1 MELWGNGNPSG
12 FDPEDEGSTPS
23 GSAHFSERGVN
34 MPPFFV
40 EDMTDAQKAEYF
52 SFLEK
57 TKGGQT
63 MKCEHKRIK
72 SENCVISCVDCG
84 EILPLEFLTGKK
96 SSAPETPAET
106 PENGVK
112 TATRKPTRKKVQK

>member
-1 MELWGNGNPSG
+1 
-12 FDPEDEGSTPS
+12 
-23 GSAHFSERGVN
+23 

-40 EDMTDAQKAEYF
+40 EYMTDAQKAEYF

-57 TKGGQT
+57 MKGGQS
-63 MKCEHKRIK
+63 MACEHKRIK

-106 PENGVK
+106 PEKAVK
-112 TATRKPTRKKVQK
+112 TETRKQTRKKVKE

>member
-84 EILPLEFLTGKK
+84 EILPLEFLTGNK
-96 SSAPETPAET
+96 SSAPGTPAET

-112 TATRKPTRKKVQK
+112 TATKKQTRKKVKA

>member
-1 MELWGNGNPSG
+1 
-12 FDPEDEGSTPS
+12 
-23 GSAHFSERGVN
+23 

-40 EDMTDAQKAEYF
+40 EYMTEAQKAEYF
-52 SFLEK
+52 SYLEK

-84 EILPLEFLTGKK
+84 EILPLDFLTGKK
-96 SSAPETPAET
+96 SPEPETPAET
-106 PENGVK
+106 PGKAVK
-112 TATRKPTRKKVQK
+112 TETMKQTRKKVKE

>member
-1 MELWGNGNPSG
+1 
-12 FDPEDEGSTPS
+12 
-23 GSAHFSERGVN
+23 

-40 EDMTDAQKAEYF
+40 EYMTDAQKAEYF

-57 TKGGQT
+57 TKGGKT

-84 EILPLEFLTGKK
+84 EILPLDFLTGKK

-106 PENGVK
+106 PEKAVK
-112 TATRKPTRKKVQK
+112 TKPTRKKVAK

>member
-1 MELWGNGNPSG
+1 
-12 FDPEDEGSTPS
+12 
-23 GSAHFSERGVN
+23 

-40 EDMTDAQKAEYF
+40 EQMTDAQKAEYF

-57 TKGGQT
+57 TKGGKS
-63 MKCEHKRIK
+63 MACEHKRIK

-106 PENGVK
+106 PEKAVK
-112 TATRKPTRKKVQK
+112 RQTRKKVKE

>member
-12 FDPEDEGSTPS
+12 FDPENEGSTPS
-23 GSAHFSERGVN
+23 GSAHSGESR
-34 MPPFFV
+34 FFN
-40 EDMTDAQKAEYF
+40 AQ
-52 SFLEK
+52 
-57 TKGGQT
+57 KGGQT

-96 SSAPETPAET
+96 SSAPKTPAET
-106 PENGVK
+106 PEKAVK
-112 TATRKPTRKKVQK
+112 TKPTRKKVAK